1 MADQRGFDT
10 LDAHAGRERVPAPPS
25 SRAWLILGAVSVA
38 QLMLVLDATIM
49 NIALPS
55 AQKSLGF
62 SDVERQWVVTAYAL
76 TFGSLLLL
84 GGRIG
89 DILSRK
95 LAFLIGLAGFAV
107 ASALAGAA
115 PTFAILIGARALQGA
130 FGALLA
136 PAALAVLAETFNDTS
151 GRSKAFGIFGAVSG
165 AGAGLGLVLG
175 GGLTEF
181 LSWRWTLYVN
191 ILFAAAVMI
200 AGIALLANSK
210 RVNYVSLDIPGAIQI
225 TSGFFLLVYGLGT
238 AESEGLGTSHAPG
251 FIASGTLLIAAFVW
265 WQTRAPSPLL
275 PLAILRDRIRAG
287 AFLAV
292 FFSSAG
298 MFAQTLFLTFYLQR
312 TLAFTPLE
320 GGLSFLPMN
329 ISIITSAVLL
339 TPPLIDRFGPRIVV
353 SLGMVACAAAMAA
366 LMMLGL
372 TSSYI
377 AHVLPSLIVMGFGM
391 GTVIGTSMGLAT
403 LGVDRHDVGAASATL
418 NSMLQVGGSMGVA
431 VLTGVAA
438 SAVSAWQA
446 AQPPGAANLPAQK
459 ELAGSLAA
467 FGGCAVIYMIGA
479 VVTYFTYPAKNA
491 DRTANAEAGLSE
503 TRDLHAR

>member
-1 MADQRGFDT
+1 MVDRQDFDKSH
-10 LDAHAGRERVPAPPS
+10 AHAGDETGPARPS
-25 SRAWLILGAVSVA
+25 SKAWLILAAVSVA

-49 NIALPS
+49 NVALPS

-62 SDVERQWVVTAYAL
+62 SDVQRQWVVTAYAL

-89 DILSRK
+89 DVLSRK

-107 ASALAGAA
+107 ASAVAGAA
-115 PTFAILIGARALQGA
+115 PNFAILVGARALQGV

-136 PAALAVLAETFNDTS
+136 PAALAVLAETFNNTT
-151 GRSKAFGIFGAVSG
+151 GRSKAFGVFGAVSG
-165 AGAGLGLVLG
+165 AGAGLGLLLG
-175 GGLTEF
+175 GVLTEF
-181 LSWRWTLYVN
+181 LSWRWTLFVN
-191 ILFAAAVMI
+191 IVFAAAVMV
-200 AGIALLANSK
+200 AGIALLSSSK
-210 RVNYVSLDIPGAIQI
+210 REKKVSVDIPGAIQI
-225 TSGFFLLVYGLGT
+225 TLGLFLFVYGFGT
-238 AESEGLGTSHAPG
+238 AESEGLMAPRPLG
-251 FIASGTLLIAAFVW
+251 FIAGGTLLITAFFW

-275 PLAILRDRIRAG
+275 PLNVLRDRIRAG

-312 TLAFTPLE
+312 TLGFTPLQ

-329 ISIITSAVLL
+329 ISIITSSILM
-339 TPPLIDRFGPRIVV
+339 TPWLIDRFGPRIVV
-353 SLGMVACAAAMAA
+353 SLGMVACAAAMAG

-377 AHVLPSLIVMGFGM
+377 PHVLPSLIVMGFGM
-391 GTVIGTSMGLAT
+391 GTVIGSSMGLAT
-403 LGVDRHDVGAASATL
+403 LGVSRHDVGAASATL

-438 SAVSAWQA
+438 SAAATVRAASPAHVTNLQA
-446 AQPPGAANLPAQK
+446 QT
-459 ELAGSLAA
+459 ELVGSIAA
-467 FGGCAVIYMIGA
+467 FGGCAAIYMIGA
-479 VVTYFTYPAKNA
+479 IVTYFAYPAANA
-491 DRTANAEAGLSE
+491 DGGLSG
-503 TRDLHAR
+503 TCDLHAR